1 MKDVIKRI
9 HAVARRE
16 YFDLKVLEN
25 TPSGCIECQ
34 EQAIK
39 HHREVLCWLITME
52 SFLKYLDD
60 KLEEASK

>member
-1 MKDVIKRI
+1 MKDAIKRI
-9 HAVARRE
+9 HNVVQRE

-34 EQAIK
+34 ERAIK
-39 HHREVLCWLITME
+39 HHREVLCWLMTME

-60 KLEEASK
+60 KLKEASK

>member
-9 HAVARRE
+9 HAVAQRE

-25 TPSGCIECQ
+25 TPSRCIECQ

-39 HHREVLCWLITME
+39 HHKEVLCWLLAME
-52 SFLKYLDD
+52 SFLRYLDHNLGD
-60 KLEEASK
+60 K